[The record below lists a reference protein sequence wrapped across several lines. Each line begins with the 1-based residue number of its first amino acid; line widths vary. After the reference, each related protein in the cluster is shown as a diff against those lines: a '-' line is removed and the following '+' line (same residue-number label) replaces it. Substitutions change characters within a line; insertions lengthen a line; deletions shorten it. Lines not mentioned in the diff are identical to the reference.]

1 MLTGNPKVTAVN
13 QCWLKQDSWKS
24 PVWKRPAAS
33 QGNESSWNPAFQLP
47 IPIICHWQ
55 KYQPSISFSSKG
67 WSSFTLSSYTPLLLF
82 FFFYHKVSCIL
93 GCSRTHCVAVAAL
106 ELTIFP
112 CPPPG
117 ITHLDHH
124 DQFISKFLLKVT
136 LFSLKSQRSILKFYL
151 KKTKQIN

>member
-1 MLTGNPKVTAVN
+1 MLTQTGL
-13 QCWLKQDSWKS
+13 LKEEGLKGQ
-24 PVWKRPAAS
+24 
-33 QGNESSWNPAFQLP
+33 QLP
-47 IPIICHWQ
+47 KEINPVGIL
-55 KYQPSISFSSKG
+55 PFSYPFQ
-67 WSSFTLSSYTPLLLF
+67 SSVTDKNTSHQFLFPVKDEAVSPFHLTHLYYYF